1 MKAAE
6 TLGRTVGLAAACKAL
21 AVPRASL
28 YRRRHPRRTRP
39 RPAPPRALSGAERQR
54 VLEVLNSERFVDLS
68 PAAVYA
74 TLLDEDKVRLC
85 SVRTMYRFLAAEKL
99 VRERRNQARRPQYAA
114 PQLLATAPNQVW
126 SWDITKLLGP
136 DKWVYYY
143 LYVMLDIFSRYVVGW
158 LLAERESAEL
168 AQVLIAEATAKQ
180 GVHPDQLTIHSDR
193 GSPMTAKTTALLM
206 ADLGVTKTHS
216 RPYVSN
222 DNPFSEAH
230 FRTLKYRPQFP
241 DRFGSPQHARA
252 VCRDLF
258 AWYNTEHR
266 HAGIALMTPETV
278 HYGHAAVLTD
288 QRRVVLAQAY
298 HEHPERFVRGTPHP
312 PATPSA
318 VWINPPRP
326 APLDSEP
333 LVLPAMGFPL
343 GPPPNRASRSQRD
356 AAQAWD
362 SSSDAARCERVD
374 RDLAPRQS
382 EAVLH

>member
-1 MKAAE
+1 
-6 TLGRTVGLAAACKAL
+6 
-21 AVPRASL
+21 
-28 YRRRHPRRTRP
+28 
-39 RPAPPRALSGAERQR
+39 
-54 VLEVLNSERFVDLS
+54 
-68 PAAVYA
+68 
-74 TLLDEDKVRLC
+74 
-85 SVRTMYRFLAAEKL
+85 
-99 VRERRNQARRPQYAA
+99 
-114 PQLLATAPNQVW
+114 LATAPNQVW

-136 DKWVYYY
+136 EKWVYYY

-168 AQVLIAEATAKQ
+168 AQVLIAEAAAKQ
-180 GVHPDQLTIHSDR
+180 GVRPDQLTIHSDR

-206 ADLGVTKTHS
+206 ADLAVTKTHS
-216 RPYVSN
+216 RPHVSN

-252 VCRDLF
+252 ICRDLF
-258 AWYNTEHR
+258 TWYNTEHR

-278 HYGHAAVLTD
+278 HYGRAALLTE

-298 HEHPERFVRGTPHP
+298 HEHPERFVRGRPDA

-326 APLDSEP
+326 APPCSEP
-333 LVLPAMGFPL
+333 LVLPAAAFPS

-356 AAQAWD
+356 AAQAFD
-362 SSSDAARCERVD
+362 SLSDAARCERLD
-374 RDLAPRQS
+374 RGLGTPAERG
-382 EAVLH
+382 AATLN